1 MARFWGK
8 AGPPWIEKHGSASD
22 TRRRGPGQ
30 DTDQRAVAELLSRSQ
45 VKRVPVPMKKTRQS
59 KNLKLLIQSE
69 RRFGAAKRLS

>member
-30 DTDQRAVAELLSRSQ
+30 DTDQRVSGHGTPVAFSSEVVRM
-45 VKRVPVPMKKTRQS
+45 RKTRQNKKPKPGS
-59 KNLKLLIQSE
+59 DSIRTAL
-69 RRFGAAKRLS
+69 